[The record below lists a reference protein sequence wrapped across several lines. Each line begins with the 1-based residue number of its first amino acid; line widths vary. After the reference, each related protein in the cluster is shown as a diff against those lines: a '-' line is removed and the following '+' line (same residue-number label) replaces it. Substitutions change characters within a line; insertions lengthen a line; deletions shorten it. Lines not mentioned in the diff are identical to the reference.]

1 MVLPRE
7 GRGQVAL
14 LVTLLLSAPAS
25 PAVAQEI
32 NRIRLIFFEE
42 NFELFATAIFVL
54 KQMGA

>member
-32 NRIRLIFFEE
+32 NRIRLSFWKKIS
-42 NFELFATAIFVL
+42 NF
-54 KQMGA
+54 

>member
-32 NRIRLIFFEE
+32 NRVRL
-42 NFELFATAIFVL
+42 NFWKKLSNF
-54 KQMGA
+54 